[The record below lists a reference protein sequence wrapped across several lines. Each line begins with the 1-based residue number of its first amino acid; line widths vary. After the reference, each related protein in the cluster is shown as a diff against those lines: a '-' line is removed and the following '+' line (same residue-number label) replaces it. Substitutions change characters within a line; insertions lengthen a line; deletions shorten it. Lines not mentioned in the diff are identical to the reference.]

1 MSVPKLS
8 KNRLFFMIYRINNE
22 LSLMSKVFKLGI
34 TKDNN
39 KQIEEVSS
47 IEVLAN
53 KGVVGDRHFDEYN
66 DPYNQLTLIE
76 AENIDYYNT
85 KYGLDIP
92 YKDFRRNVVT
102 KGIQLNDLI
111 GKKIKIGNVEVEGVD
126 LCRPCRH
133 LTEVLNQDN
142 ILKEFLRRGGLRC
155 QILTSSQININDDIK
170 VLD

>member
-1 MSVPKLS
+1 MG
-8 KNRLFFMIYRINNE
+8 
-22 LSLMSKVFKLGI
+22 KVFRLGI

-39 KQIEEVSS
+39 KEIEEVNS

-53 KGVVGDRHFDEYN
+53 KGVIGDRHFDEYN

-85 KYGLDIP
+85 KYGLDIS
-92 YKDFRRNVVT
+92 YKDFRRNIVT

-111 GKKIKIGNVEVEGVD
+111 GRKLRIGDVEVEGVD

-133 LTEVLNQDN
+133 LTEVLNQPS

-155 QILTSSQININDDIK
+155 QILNSSKISINDEIK
-170 VLD
+170 ILD